1 MRILQVN
8 KFHYPR
14 GGADKY
20 YLELGQAL
28 EDSAYDVAY
37 FSMHHPKNIESKWSP
52 YFVSRLSFNEGGFID
67 KLKIPFRIIYS
78 FEAKRK
84 FKKLVLDFEPDIIHI
99 HNIYHQLS
107 PSILHVARKY
117 KIPVLMHL
125 HDYKLICPNYQLFA
139 HGRIYE
145 DFKPDNYFNCFKTRC
160 FKNSRAKSFLASL
173 EMTIHHKLWHIYKKN
188 IARYIAPSQFM
199 INKVVEY
206 GYNKDKFELI
216 YNPFSAKLEASN
228 ELLAEAR
235 LDNYLLYFGRLSA
248 EKGIDSLILAV
259 AKSKHKLKIA
269 GEGEDRDKLESL
281 AKENKADVEF
291 LGFKS
296 GAELRDLIMEAKATV
311 LPSIWYENMPLS
323 MLEALNL
330 ACPVIAANIGGM
342 PEMVVDGKNGFLFE
356 PGNVE
361 SLVEAIERLGKADMG
376 SMRQAARASAHHL
389 SMDSNL
395 KLVLEVYKKV
405 LDKSKL

>member
-20 YLELGQAL
+20 YLELGSAL
-28 EDSAYDVAY
+28 EAHGETLAY
-37 FSMHHPKNIESKWSP
+37 FSMDHPKNKQTPWGK
-52 YFVSRLSFNEGGFID
+52 YFVSRLSFNEGGFVD
-67 KLKIPFRIIYS
+67 KLKSPFRIIYS

-117 KIPVLMHL
+117 KIPVVMHL

-139 HGRIYE
+139 HGKIYE

-173 EMTIHHKLWHIYKKN
+173 EMTIHHKVWQIYKKN
-188 IARYIAPSQFM
+188 IALYIAPSQFM
-199 INKVVEY
+199 KDKVVEY
-206 GYNKDKFELI
+206 GYNKDKFRVV
-216 YNPFSAKLEASN
+216 YNPFSANLQASDKQI
-228 ELLAEAR
+228 A
-235 LDNYLLYFGRLSA
+235 DTKVKDYLLYFGRLSP
-248 EKGIDSLILAV
+248 EKGISTLILSI
-259 AKSKHKLKIA
+259 AKSKSKLKIA

-296 GAELRDLIMEAKATV
+296 GVELRDLIMEAKATA

-330 ACPVIAANIGGM
+330 GCPVIASNIGGM
-342 PEMVVDGKNGFLFE
+342 PEMVSDSINGYLFKAGDVDD
-356 PGNVE
+356 
-361 SLVEAIERLGKADMG
+361 LVRAIERLGKTDITI
-376 SMRQAARASAHHL
+376 MRQAARASACHL
-389 SMDSNL
+389 SMESNL
-395 KLVLEVYKKV
+395 KQVLSIYREAIDSYEA
-405 LDKSKL
+405 